1 MAHPSRKTNP
11 APPTE
16 YDAGKAPIEFTN
28 PDTHEFMQEE
38 FLQRKRTAVVGCGK
52 VAATHALA
60 WRVLPN
66 SEFVAV
72 CDVVPDRAQ
81 ALASKFG
88 VRAYSD
94 LAEMIDKERV
104 EVLSVCTQH
113 TQHVTPVEIA
123 APRGVHVIVEKPLAV
138 DLPSCDRAISAAKA
152 ADVKLGVISQ
162 RRYYEPVSRMKEAI
176 DSGKI
181 GKPIL
186 ASVVMLGW
194 RDPVYYTLDPWRGT
208 WNGEGGGV
216 VVSQAAHYLDLMG
229 SFMGPARELY
239 AYWDNYNHP
248 DIEVDDTVVAV
259 VRFESEALGSI
270 ILSNSQRPGLYGKIH
285 IHGSSGAS
293 VGAETDSGSPFI
305 SGVTEKMEP
314 PFNDIWT
321 VPGEVGLLP
330 IWNQEDRSRPWN
342 VMTHY
347 HELQLRDFLSCV
359 FEDRQPSI
367 DGQAGRR
374 VVELFTAVYQSQR
387 DRKPVHFPVASKE

>member
-321 VPGEVGLLP
+321 VPESHG
-330 IWNQEDRSRPWN
+330 SRPISHSEAADYRSGDLPN
-342 VMTHY
+342 FHA
-347 HELQLRDFLSCV
+347 HQLRDIIGAMREGRPPAV
-359 FEDRQPSI
+359 TGVD
-367 DGQAGRR
+367 GRR
-374 VVELFTAVYQSQR
+374 VVAIIQGVYESGR
-387 DRKPVHFPVASKE
+387 SGRPVKLSD